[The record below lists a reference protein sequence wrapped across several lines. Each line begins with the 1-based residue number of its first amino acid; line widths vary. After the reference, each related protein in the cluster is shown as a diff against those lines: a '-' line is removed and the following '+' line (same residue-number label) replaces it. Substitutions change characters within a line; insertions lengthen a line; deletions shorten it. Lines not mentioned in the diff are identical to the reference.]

1 MPFSIRP
8 ISAEDALAVRHP
20 VLRTGRPREA
30 AILECDSLPETAHFG
45 AFDGDRLIAVATV
58 HPDPC
63 PDRGNV
69 TAWRLRGMATLEPYR
84 GRGAG
89 RELIERCVT
98 HVRER
103 GARLLWCN
111 GRVGAARF
119 YERAGFVASGERFEL
134 PPNGPHLVF
143 VLELPS

>member
-1 MPFSIRP
+1 M
-8 ISAEDALAVRHP
+8 RHP
-20 VLRTGRPREA
+20 VLRTGRPRKT
-30 AILECDSLPETAHFG
+30 AILECDPLPETAHFG

-63 PDRGNV
+63 PDRANV
-69 TAWRLRGMATLEPYR
+69 PAWRLRGMATLEPYR

-89 RELIERCVT
+89 RALIDRCVA
-98 HVRER
+98 HVWER

-111 GRVGAARF
+111 GRLGAARF
-119 YERAGFVASGERFEL
+119 YEGLGFVASGERFDL

-143 VLELPS
+143 VLELES